1 MDKDRTGDRS
11 ADGVPAAFLYLYF
24 FMENRSENLLP
35 PGATVLT
42 PALLREIY
50 RPRLPDSHKGTYG
63 MAVLAGGQKGSAGA
77 LILAARA
84 AGRAGAGRVLGI
96 LPDWGYGAFQ
106 TAVPEAQ
113 SVTSGMTH
121 IMSFGKIPEN
131 VAAGIGPG
139 LGQEPDTAD
148 ALRRL
153 LTRRKAP
160 LVLDADA
167 LNILSDYP
175 DWLRLVPEN
184 SILTPHPGEFQR
196 IFGET
201 ESRLQAV
208 EKARLE
214 AMKYN
219 VIIVLKGHHTAIC
232 TPGGKTFINTTDSPA
247 LATAGSGDVLTGIIT
262 GLLAQDYFPEN
273 AACLGVWLHGYAGMR
288 CAEAIGV
295 ESTIADDIAQ
305 YLGEGFE
312 LLRSGI
318 FPN

>member
-1 MDKDRTGDRS
+1 
-11 ADGVPAAFLYLYF
+11 
-24 FMENRSENLLP
+24 MENSFENDLP
-35 PGATVLT
+35 AGATVLSI
-42 PALLREIY
+42 ALLREIY
-50 RPRLPDSHKGTYG
+50 RPRTANSHKGTYG
-63 MAVLAGGQKGSAGA
+63 MAVLAGGQKGSTGA

-96 LPDWGYGAFQ
+96 LPDWGYAAFQ

-113 SVTSGMTH
+113 SATSGLTHVTS
-121 IMSFGKIPEN
+121 FRKIPEN

-153 LTRRKAP
+153 LSRRKAP

-175 DWLRLVPEN
+175 DWLRLIPEN
-184 SILTPHPGEFQR
+184 SILTPHPGEFER
-196 IFGET
+196 LFGET

-214 AMKYN
+214 AMKHN
-219 VIIVLKGHHTAIC
+219 VIIVLKGYHTAIC
-232 TPGGKTFINTTDSPA
+232 TPEGKTFINTMDSPA

-262 GLLAQDYFPEN
+262 GLLAQGYFPEN
-273 AACLGVWLHGYAGMR
+273 AACLGVWLHGYAGLR
-288 CAEAIGV
+288 CAETCGE
-295 ESTIADDIAQ
+295 ESTVAGDIAGF
-305 YLGEGFE
+305 LGEGFKV
-312 LLRSGI
+312 LRD
-318 FPN
+318 